1 MRVLSPAF
9 KLKAFGIARILATD
23 PPRTPAP
30 LLREGGTTSVMS
42 VSAARSQ
49 STRRAFLPA
58 GTLLELTI
66 ASMVG
71 RHKTKMQAIHRFG
84 RIPPQL
90 RPARELST
98 GLKAAAD
105 VFGHDTAMDLLT
117 HSCRI
122 RRVLTVLFIV
132 AVWLACATT
141 TPLFAYVDPVT
152 RSPGPSGVLRG
163 ADIPEQNWQPGHRGV
178 DLRAEVGETI
188 HAAGDG
194 VVAFAGVV
202 AGTPVVS
209 IDHPDGLRTTYLPV
223 NAWVTEGDEVTEA
236 EPIGVLAAP
245 TDGSS
250 GLHWGAL
257 TGPDRYI
264 DPLSLLDAPVIRL
277 KPVDGPEERPL

>member
-1 MRVLSPAF
+1 
-9 KLKAFGIARILATD
+9 
-23 PPRTPAP
+23 
-30 LLREGGTTSVMS
+30 
-42 VSAARSQ
+42 
-49 STRRAFLPA
+49 
-58 GTLLELTI
+58 
-66 ASMVG
+66 
-71 RHKTKMQAIHRFG
+71 
-84 RIPPQL
+84 
-90 RPARELST
+90 
-98 GLKAAAD
+98 
-105 VFGHDTAMDLLT
+105 MDLLT

-152 RSPGPSGVLRG
+152 RSPSPSGVLRG